1 MRRDKWGIEGP
12 PEEAYSRVTN
22 PERFLPLHAAA
33 TELLDRLER
42 EFAVERLV
50 GHDADDELGRG
61 RLARPPI
68 RLVPH
73 DPQAAPIVVAYTDF
87 PGLRFRFGSWYTEP
101 FPDCGCDACDETADG
116 SIEEMIRM
124 VEAVVSSGF
133 REGMRVPPLLGDG
146 WQESE
151 FRFDDGHGGFKKG
164 ESRVS
169 RSHALEM
176 TGGKLKVTLE
186 WKPWPR
192 RNTTAAPPSPAEDGR
207 YPIVGSCHA
216 KG

>member
-1 MRRDKWGIEGP
+1 M
-12 PEEAYSRVTN
+12 
-22 PERFLPLHAAA
+22 
-33 TELLDRLER
+33 LDRLER
-42 EFAVERLV
+42 EFGVERLE
-50 GHDADDELGRG
+50 GHDADDELGRV

-68 RLVPH
+68 KLVPH

-87 PGLRFRFGSWYTEP
+87 PGLHLRFGSWHTEP

-124 VEAVVSSGF
+124 VEAVVSGGF
-133 REGMRVPPLLGDG
+133 RESIQVPLLLGSG

-151 FRFDDGHGGFKKG
+151 FRFNDAHGG
-164 ESRVS
+164 SRGSRGRIS

-176 TGGKLKVTLE
+176 TGGERHVTRD

-192 RNTTAAPPSPAEDGR
+192 RNATAKPP
-207 YPIVGSCHA
+207 
-216 KG
+216 